1 MKLLI
6 ILALTVLAPLVGLG
20 LGATRGVVKTNW
32 AFA

>member
-20 LGATRGVVKTNW
+20 LARLTQGRSENKT
-32 AFA
+32 